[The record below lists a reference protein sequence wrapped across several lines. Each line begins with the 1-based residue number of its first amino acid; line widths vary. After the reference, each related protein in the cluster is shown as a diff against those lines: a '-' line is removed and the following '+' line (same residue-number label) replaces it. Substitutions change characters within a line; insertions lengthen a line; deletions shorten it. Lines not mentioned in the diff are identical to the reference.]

1 MRTAIASLILAAGL
15 AGVAQA
21 QAPAAQPAPATTTT
35 TTTTTTTA
43 APGAAAQP
51 AAPAAAPAAP
61 AEAAPPPPTLP
72 TEGNGAVLLQVL
84 EKICVPAVRGQSL
97 DASAKAMGL
106 KNNRR
111 DGTWTLQLPGD
122 KAYAIIVQ
130 PQYSQKDVCRA
141 EVRYPVGDDKP
152 FVTALNVW
160 SFLHQPELILQANY
174 VNTDPDGIKRV
185 RKSWEALQ
193 ANASTAVNFTV
204 ERTASDTPL
213 GKNYDRGQLYYQERK
228 F

>member
-1 MRTAIASLILAAGL
+1 MRIAIASLILAAGL
-15 AGVAQA
+15 AGAVQA
-21 QAPAAQPAPATTTT
+21 QVPAT
-35 TTTTTTTA
+35 
-43 APGAAAQP
+43 QP
-51 AAPAAAPAAP
+51 AAPAATPTAPAPDAAAPPAAPAAPVAAP

-72 TEGNGAVLLQVL
+72 TEGTGAAVLQVL
-84 EKICVPAVRGQSL
+84 EKICIPAVRGQSL
-97 DASAKAMGL
+97 DALAKGMRL

-111 DGTWTLQLPGD
+111 DGTWTMALGGD
-122 KAYAIIVQ
+122 KAYVIIVQ

-141 EVRYPVGDDKP
+141 EIRYPIGEDKP
-152 FVTALNVW
+152 IVSALNVW

-174 VNTDPDGIKRV
+174 VNTDPDGVKRV

-204 ERTASDTPL
+204 ERTAADAPL